1 MEQFT
6 NMMQYIWHPMARAF
20 LTSKASIRVIVTGN
34 QAGKCLQKG
43 SLIQLFSGELVEI
56 ENIHPGDDVI
66 SMDEN
71 NSCKLKSS
79 KVLSVIDSGVQECYE
94 IKTASGLSLSATGVH
109 PFFTPDGWVELK
121 NLPVGGIIAKTDIP
135 HNGVLW
141 DTITSITPAG
151 QQQTYD
157 LEIQHTHNFI
167 ANGLIAHNTATA
179 MMDLSMRMLGIHPVP
194 ERNYLPHT
202 VRCVSKSLPKSNE
215 DEENAQYVEFKRF
228 FPNSMIKRDV
238 NGRDKFVMVECG
250 SGDTNKVE
258 FFSKNMDLDAFMSVQ
273 RSAYY
278 QDEEIDKVKWD
289 ESLVRLL
296 RDGGDI
302 VLTLTP
308 VKGLDWVYDEI
319 WMKAKTIYRSDTIC
333 KACNLPAVEHRNGG
347 RDIEVFC
354 WATDDNPIL
363 KTDDVDRIMEAIGVS
378 EDDDDD
384 QKMMRRYGVFRQI
397 SGRIYKNF
405 LTEIHRISY
414 DKYWDEDAFRYFWH
428 YRMIDYHPSKP
439 WYVSFV
445 AVSPTHEWYIWNE
458 LKLQHDRATTIDLR
472 DTIKHTS
479 LIDEDDMYNRRTI
492 PNKFIRIPKAIIKPI
507 NKFSATTEK
516 ANPIPMMDAW
526 RPKAI
531 DRTNITLNF
540 P

>member
-34 QAGKCLQKG
+34 QAGK
-43 SLIQLFSGELVEI
+43 
-56 ENIHPGDDVI
+56 
-66 SMDEN
+66 
-71 NSCKLKSS
+71 
-79 KVLSVIDSGVQECYE
+79 
-94 IKTASGLSLSATGVH
+94 
-109 PFFTPDGWVELK
+109 
-121 NLPVGGIIAKTDIP
+121 
-135 HNGVLW
+135 
-141 DTITSITPAG
+141 
-151 QQQTYD
+151 
-157 LEIQHTHNFI
+157 
-167 ANGLIAHNTATA
+167 TATA

-384 QKMMRRYGVFRQI
+384 QKMMRRYGVFRQA
-397 SGRIYKNF
+397 IYFF
-405 LTEIHRISY
+405 LQ
-414 DKYWDEDAFRYFWH
+414 F
-428 YRMIDYHPSKP
+428 
-439 WYVSFV
+439 
-445 AVSPTHEWYIWNE
+445 SPC
-458 LKLQHDRATTIDLR
+458 
-472 DTIKHTS
+472 
-479 LIDEDDMYNRRTI
+479 
-492 PNKFIRIPKAIIKPI
+492 IRIFIMHAC
-507 NKFSATTEK
+507 FYVFFCYL
-516 ANPIPMMDAW
+516 
-526 RPKAI
+526 
-531 DRTNITLNF
+531 DRQNIRFFHNRF
-540 P
+540 